1 MSKFSV
7 VILQRETNLHV
18 QCFEEVARSLASCL
32 RELGHETVEVG
43 QGGRL
48 IMFGANNGIP
58 VDSKFPIPDDAIVF
72 NTEQMTFF
80 GGRVQTQMQNFDT
93 WKKHVIWDYSQEN
106 ARRLREA
113 GAERVVHCPIGYHSR
128 MTCIEPAPEEDIDV
142 LFYGSVNPRRREV
155 LEALQAADIDVKV
168 FFGAYGKE
176 RDDIIARSKIVL
188 NIHAMDESIW
198 EIFRVSH
205 LLANKK
211 CVVSEDGG
219 KDSELEFFAQ
229 RATRYVS
236 LDRIVEACSDLLDD
250 SKKRRMQ
257 AEQGLSAFK
266 QTSFVENVRKALEL
280 S

>member
-7 VILQRETNLHV
+7 VILQRETNPHV

-58 VDSKFPIPDDAIVF
+58 VDSKFPIPDDSIVF

-113 GAERVVHCPIGYHSR
+113 GAKHVVHCPIGYHSR
-128 MTCIEPAPEEDIDV
+128 MTSIEPAAEEDIDV

-155 LEALQAADIDVKV
+155 LQALQDAGIDVKV

-188 NIHAMDESIW
+188 NIHAMDEAIW

-219 KDSELEFFAQ
+219 KDEQLETFARKATVYRPIGGIVSACKWLLADAPAR
-229 RATRYVS
+229 RAYAR
-236 LDRIVEACSDLLDD
+236 D
-250 SKKRRMQ
+250 
-257 AEQGLSAFK
+257 GLEVFK
-266 QTSFVENVRKALEL
+266 ETSFRDSIRNALEQ